1 MHAPLDGK
9 LLILLAHPDDEIFIL
24 PFLSKVQVKTFFVYL
39 TNNSRYFSADRSAEL
54 NESIQSFQ
62 TRGHDFQIEKLNKP
76 CRDGFCFLDLSEE
89 HFRQIDNFIKTNN
102 VTRIATL
109 ALEGG
114 HQDHDVTS
122 LFSRKLAIFNRID
135 LIEFASYR
143 KPHKNLFSL
152 AVMKPQ
158 KKGVLISFSRLE
170 VIHRVL
176 SLTLLYKSQWRT
188 WLGLLPFILYRYSCF
203 PFYSEA
209 ANLQIDGRYIS
220 LYESRM
226 HASKID
232 VLNATRWLTI

>member
-1 MHAPLDGK
+1 MHSPLEGN

-39 TNNSRYFSADRSAEL
+39 TNNSRYFSADRSREL
-54 NESIQSFQ
+54 SESIQSFRD
-62 TRGHDFQIEKLNKP
+62 RGHDFQIEKLNKP

-89 HFRQIDNFIKTNN
+89 HFKQIDNFIKVNN

-114 HQDHDVTS
+114 HQDHDVAS
-122 LFSRKLAIFNRID
+122 LFSRKLAICNSID
-135 LIEFASYR
+135 FIEFAAYR
-143 KPHKNLFSL
+143 KPQKKFFSL

-158 KKGVLISFSRLE
+158 KKGVPISFSRLD
-170 VIHRVL
+170 VIHHVL
-176 SLTLLYKSQWRT
+176 SLSLLYKSQWRT

-203 PFYSEA
+203 SFYSEA
-209 ANLQIDGRYIS
+209 ANLQIDGRYIC

-232 VLNATRWLTI
+232 VVSATRWLTI